1 MSATGEL
8 IAFIQNLD
16 YVLLSDEVIAQAKRC
31 VLDLLGVAIAGS
43 RTDMAKVSTGFAPRQ
58 FGPGNATLIG
68 SSLKLN
74 EVGATWANGT
84 CASALDMDDGHRLA
98 MGHPGAAVIPT
109 ALAVAET
116 SGASGR
122 DFLTGIVA
130 GYEIAVRVSTAML
143 PDYRA
148 GRYST
153 GIWGGFGSVAA
164 AGVLLGFDRRAFQDA
179 LGIVATY
186 GPSPPRGAF
195 LHDSM
200 VKETIAWA
208 GVTGC
213 AAVFLAQ
220 EGFTGPEDV
229 LDKSGRYDT
238 AKLVKNLG
246 QEYAI
251 LKTYF
256 KPYASCRWSHSAIDG
271 VLKLAREH
279 ELQPGDIEKIHVE
292 GFQATTMLVDYKPV
306 NTVAAQYSIPFSI
319 ALALSYGRIGPAEL
333 TEANLQAPEL
343 LALAERV
350 AVSVTP
356 EIDQFFPEKAAA
368 RVTLHTARGNFTTTV
383 HYPKGD
389 PSNPL
394 SDTELTE
401 KFRWLTV
408 EVVGEELSQQLI
420 EIVAHLEHVDS
431 VKALTRLLSF

>member
-16 YVLLSDEVIAQAKRC
+16 YVRLSDDVLAQAKRC

-43 RTDMAKVSTGFAPRQ
+43 RTDMAKVSTGFAPSQ

-68 SSLKLN
+68 SSLELN
-74 EVGATWANGT
+74 EVGATWVNGT
-84 CASALDMDDGHRLA
+84 CASALDIDDGHRLA

-116 SGASGR
+116 SEASGR
-122 DFLTGIVA
+122 DFLTAVVA
-130 GYEIAVRVSTAML
+130 GYEVAVRVSTAML

-153 GIWGGFGSVAA
+153 GIWGGFGSVTA
-164 AGVLLGFDRRAFQDA
+164 AGVLLRLDRRTFQDA
-179 LGIVATY
+179 LGVVAAH

-213 AAVFLAQ
+213 ASAFLAQ

-238 AKLVKNLG
+238 AQLVKGLG
-246 QEYAI
+246 QEHAI

-271 VLKLAREH
+271 VLKLAGEH
-279 ELQPGDIEKIHVE
+279 NLQPGDIQGIDVE
-292 GFQATTMLVDYKPV
+292 GFQAVTMLREYSPV

-319 ALALSYGRIGPAEL
+319 ALALSYGRIGPTEL
-333 TEANLQAPEL
+333 TEANLRVPEL
-343 LALAERV
+343 LALAGKV
-350 AVSVTP
+350 KISVTP
-356 EIDQFFPEKAAA
+356 ELDQLFPEKTAT
-368 RVTLHTARGNFTTTV
+368 RVTLHTPRGDFTTTV
-383 HYPKGD
+383 EFPKGD

-394 SDTELTE
+394 SDAELEE

-408 EVVGEELSQQLI
+408 EVVGEERSQQLI
-420 EIVAHLEHVDS
+420 EAIAHLEQLDS
-431 VKALTRLLSF
+431 VRILARLLSF